1 MRKASVVLKFGLAVI
16 SVAIALGLSL
26 LGQSQTVEKLEF
38 PLLLMAIAVTV
49 WYAGTVPGV
58 VAVALSSCQKSTDCR
73 CCSRSSPMRSCE

>member
-1 MRKASVVLKFGLAVI
+1 MWKASVVLKYGLAVI

-49 WYAGTVPGV
+49 WYAGTMPGV
-58 VAVALSSCQKSTDCR
+58 VAVALS
-73 CCSRSSPMRSCE
+73 

>member
-1 MRKASVVLKFGLAVI
+1 MWKASVVLKYGLAVI

-49 WYAGTVPGV
+49 WYAGTMPRV
-58 VAVALSSCQKSTDCR
+58 VAVALSRVGFNQPPPGSVRKKGLS
-73 CCSRSSPMRSCE
+73 